1 MALAH
6 RTSSGHTAS
15 PSSTASTST
24 AAAATMIASSPAPP
38 SPVGPPRPVG
48 PWGPNS
54 ICRTCLSD
62 FAAVLVVLV
71 CFSCVGLCIHYAARV
86 LLRCLDRRAAR
97 EAAQAQ
103 EPKPPSDADDA
114 DGASPVAAGVW
125 AEAECAICL
134 AELDDLEGGG
144 ERVRVRVLPAC
155 GHGFHAAC
163 VEAWL
168 ATRASCP
175 TCRAP
180 SSSRS
185 RPPSRTTRAP

>member
-6 RTSSGHTAS
+6 RTSGH
-15 PSSTASTST
+15 TASTST
-24 AAAATMIASSPAPP
+24 AAAAATMIASSPP
-38 SPVGPPRPVG
+38 SPAPHPRPPVG

-54 ICRTCLSD
+54 SCRTCFSD

-86 LLRCLDRRAAR
+86 LLRCLDRRRRAAR
-97 EAAQAQ
+97 EAQAQ
-103 EPKPPSDADDA
+103 EPKPASDADGGSA
-114 DGASPVAAGVW
+114 GASPVAAGVW

-134 AELDDLEGGG
+134 AELDDLEGG

-185 RPPSRTTRAP
+185 RPSRTTRAP